1 MSFFRYG
8 IKSALVVGVVL
19 MIADAFIPLAHEF
32 GAWPVGCLLA
42 VCYSVSAVM
51 ENDRMDKRL
60 KRVLY
65 VYFVAVFVIATAY
78 YDSADAPSTRA
89 DWSMPAALKAVGVEK
104 P

>member
-1 MSFFRYG
+1 MSLFRYG
-8 IKSALVVGVVL
+8 IKSALVIGVVL

-32 GAWPVGCLLA
+32 GAWPVGCLFA

-51 ENDRMDKRL
+51 ENDRIDKRL

-65 VYFVAVFVIATAY
+65 LYFVVVFVIANAY
-78 YDSADAPSTRA
+78 YDSADLPPPRA

-104 P
+104 L